1 MNGPHP
7 TRVLREEHGWILRV
21 ADVLEGLLALDHEA
35 TDYDAIGKCVTFFR
49 LFADACHHGKEE
61 GMLFP
66 ALEACGLPGD
76 SGPIAVMLY
85 EHRLGREA
93 VAAKGSAHP
102 QAREG
107 DPGARARLLDA
118 GRAYVDL
125 IRAHIGKEDHV
136 LFDMADEMV
145 CGEARTGL
153 CAAYDGTCAHT
164 FEGCTK
170 AQLEDLGREI
180 LAGRAPPGTG
190 HPPRVRRR

>member
-1 MNGPHP
+1 MNAPHP
-7 TRVLREEHGWILRV
+7 TRVLREEHRWILKV
-21 ADVLEGLLALDHEA
+21 ADALEGFLAVDHAA
-35 TDYDAIGKCVTFFR
+35 TNYDAIEKCVTFFR

-93 VAAKGSAHP
+93 VAAMGSALP
-102 QAREG
+102 PARDG
-107 DPGARARLLDA
+107 DPAGRARLLDA

-145 CGEARTGL
+145 AGKARDGL
-153 CAAYDGTCAHT
+153 CAAYDGMCART

-170 AQLEDLGREI
+170 DQLEALGREI
-180 LAGRAPPGTG
+180 LTG
-190 HPPRVRRR
+190 GHASAR